1 MGNNTHIYIY
11 IHVSPNEALG
21 KEHMDA
27 KRKHWLQFHDQKTGG
42 IMGLC
47 PLVKGM
53 PVRLTGHIDRDLGLY
68 KTTKCTIHGW
78 SLNVNEARASFSP
91 LVYIYIYIYI

>member
-1 MGNNTHIYIY
+1 M
-11 IHVSPNEALG
+11 NEALD
-21 KEHMDA
+21 KESMDA
-27 KRKHWLQFHDQKTGG
+27 KRIHWLQFHDQKTGG

-68 KTTKCTIHGW
+68 KTTKCTIHSW
-78 SLNVNEARASFSP
+78 SLSTNEARSLSSCRSHTHSP
-91 LVYIYIYIYI
+91 

>member
-1 MGNNTHIYIY
+1 
-11 IHVSPNEALG
+11 
-21 KEHMDA
+21 MDA

-47 PLVKGM
+47 PLVKGV

-68 KTTKCTIHGW
+68 KTTKCTIDSW

-91 LVYIYIYIYI
+91 LVYIARC